1 MEKGIERGMQQGMQ
15 QGMLQKAREDIIEVL
30 EARFGEAP
38 YDLRERLLAVTD
50 EAELKRLH
58 RQSALAETMEAFK
71 AKL

>member
-1 MEKGIERGMQQGMQ
+1 MK
-15 QGMLQKAREDIIEVL
+15 
-30 EARFGEAP
+30 
-38 YDLRERLLAVTD
+38 YTD